1 MNTGTTLPNPLAKLG
16 RILGVQYPSRRQ
28 FRMLPTPRAWRRR
41 PGLLAVF
48 LTLALIATACGSDS
62 QETSAGEPPA
72 TQQPDPATPEPEPEP
87 EPEVEAEPAP
97 EPGPEPEPEPE
108 VEVEAEPEPEPE
120 PEPEVEAEPEP
131 DESETDD
138 ESEADET
145 DTETATDD
153 STTEDS
159 EAETGTDT
167 EAGTDDSG
175 TDDSG
180 TDTGTDDSGTDDSE
194 TDTGTDDSGT
204 DDSETDTG
212 TDDSGTDD
220 SETDSGTDDSETDTG
235 TDDPE
240 TGTETD
246 TGTDAEADSGTDD
259 SETDDSGTDDSETD
273 TGTDDP
279 ETGTETDTETD
290 DSETDEPEPEPEPEG
305 NAAPT
310 FDEGDSAARGV
321 EEGTAAG
328 EPVGDP
334 VKASDAD
341 GDTLIY
347 SLEGA
352 DAASFAVDW
361 TTGQIRTRAALDRGV
376 GATYT
381 LTVAVTDGKD
391 AAGNADT
398 ATDATIEVTV
408 TVNARVYAP
417 GATLTV
423 YLQGDTTTPVT
434 SVDGPGERTF
444 TVVGTGWTGL
454 HTMQTG
460 AITNPALFLT
470 ACLVPSQ
477 GSLSFFQQCDSE
489 GMHTFVGVQRSD
501 EGSQEL
507 SSLYASEAELR
518 NLAATTINVTLAAL
532 NVGSDGSF
540 RVDMPVNVPAGG
552 VIINAAIGHVDLGSL
567 GNADLIRILKAVTVE
582 ISA

>member
-28 FRMLPTPRAWRRR
+28 FRMLPTPRTWRWR

-48 LTLALIATACGSDS
+48 LALALIATACGSDS

-72 TQQPDPATPEPEPEP
+72 TQQPDPVTPEPEAEPEPEP
-87 EPEVEAEPAP
+87 EAEAEAEPEA
-97 EPGPEPEPEPE
+97 EAEA
-108 VEVEAEPEPEPE
+108 EAEPEPEPE
-120 PEPEVEAEPEP
+120 PEAESDAEAEADDTETGT
-131 DESETDD
+131 DAEAGTDD
-138 ESEADET
+138 TGTDDTGTDDTGTDAETGTADTATDDSET
-145 DTETATDD
+145 DTETDAEAGTDH
-153 STTEDS
+153 S
-159 EAETGTDT
+159 ETDTGTDA

-175 TDDSG
+175 TDDSE
-180 TDTGTDDSGTDDSE
+180 TDDSETDDSGTDDSGTDDSE
-194 TDTGTDDSGT
+194 TDTETDAETDAEAGTDDSGT
-204 DDSETDTG
+204 DDSETDT
-212 TDDSGTDD
+212 
-220 SETDSGTDDSETDTG
+220 E
-235 TDDPE
+235 
-240 TGTETD
+240 
-246 TGTDAEADSGTDD
+246 TDAEADSETDD
-259 SETDDSGTDDSETD
+259 SETDDSETDDS
-273 TGTDDP
+273 
-279 ETGTETDTETD
+279 ETDTETD
-290 DSETDEPEPEPEPEG
+290 DSETDDSETDEPEPEPEPEPEG

-489 GMHTFVGVQRSD
+489 GMHTFVGVARSD
-501 EGSQEL
+501 DGSQEL